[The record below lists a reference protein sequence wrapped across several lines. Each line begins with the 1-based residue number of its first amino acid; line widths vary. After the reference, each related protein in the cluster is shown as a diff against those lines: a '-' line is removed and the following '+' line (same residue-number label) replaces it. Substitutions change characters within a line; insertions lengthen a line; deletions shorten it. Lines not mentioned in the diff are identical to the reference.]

1 MIDTAVRKCV
11 EYGKVTGAGG
21 YRLFHLE
28 GQEGSGPNLVQSH
41 YVLEEG
47 TLAKQRKL
55 LVLLLSV
62 LLIVGA
68 VALAGCGGK
77 STATTAAGG
86 GGVAFKFGLGAPFTG
101 QYANYGTSH
110 RNGADIAVAQLNANG
125 GVNGGLASYVVG
137 DDLGDPK
144 QAVLVAQ
151 QFINDKSVLFVDGHM
166 FSGAT
171 IAAAAKYETAG
182 LPMISPSATNP
193 DISTLGKFIWR
204 ICITDAVQGAGLAKY
219 SVNTLGFKNIAIM
232 FDDSDY
238 GRGLAN
244 AYEAAVKTAGGAIAD
259 KEQYTAGDTD
269 FKAQLTKIKAGNP
282 DLLFLSG
289 YYPEGSKIAQQA
301 RELGMTTQLLG
312 SDGYASDEL
321 GKLGGAAVEGM
332 LVSTFFDYTKTDDA
346 TTNFVT
352 AYKAKFNANP
362 DWFAA
367 NSYDVIMLAAQAA
380 KNAGKNDRTAI
391 NDALGTIGAYKGI
404 SGSIK
409 FDANGDVIKPL
420 SIVIVK
426 NGLLSTAPKQ
436 PAES

>member
-1 MIDTAVRKCV
+1 MVK
-11 EYGKVTGAGG
+11 
-21 YRLFHLE
+21 
-28 GQEGSGPNLVQSH
+28 N
-41 YVLEEG
+41 
-47 TLAKQRKL
+47 RKL
-55 LVLLLSV
+55 LVLLLMA
-62 LLIVGA
+62 LLVVVV
-68 VALAGCGGK
+68 VAAIGCGGS
-77 STATTAAGG
+77 STATTTGGSGSATTAAAAG
-86 GGVAFKFGLGAPFTG
+86 VPFKFGLGAPFTG
-101 QYANYGTSH
+101 QYANYGTDL
-110 RNGADIAVAQLNANG
+110 RNGADIAIAQLNAAG
-125 GVNGGLASYVVG
+125 GVNGGQASYVVG

-171 IAAAAKYETAG
+171 LAAGPKYQTAG

-193 DISTLGKFIWR
+193 DISALGSFIWR

-219 SVNTLGFKNIAIM
+219 SVNDLGFKKIAIM

-244 AYEAAVKTAGGAIAD
+244 AYEAAVKTAGGTIVD
-259 KEQYTAGDTD
+259 KEQYTSGDTD
-269 FKAQLTKIKAGNP
+269 FKAQLTKIKAGSS

-301 RELGMTTQLLG
+301 RELGMNTQMLG

-346 TTNFVT
+346 TTNFVN
-352 AYKAKFNANP
+352 AFKAKFNSNP

-391 NDALGTIGAYKGI
+391 NDALTKLDEYKGI
-404 SGSIK
+404 SGTIK
-409 FDANGDVIKPL
+409 FDQNGDVIKPL

-426 NGLLSTAPKQ
+426 NGALTTAPKQ
-436 PAES
+436 PSES